1 MEYIVTK
8 SLIDGSK
15 NFGKIV
21 YHDLQECLDKC
32 EEGSTIY
39 LKNETYYGKIYVT
52 KRNLTIIGMDDSIIT
67 YDAFHN
73 MKIRDKDG
81 GDGEKV
87 YGTTGSATLTV
98 KPGASNFKMFNVTV
112 ENSHKRGYSNDESS
126 GEQAVA
132 FKTESVNGYY
142 EECKFLGNQDTLYT
156 CGNDN
161 VFCKCMIAGTVDFIF
176 GNGNTILDKCYIN
189 IKCNESKYTY
199 LCAPNT
205 LTTNTVG
212 LFFYNCI
219 ITSTKENLV
228 NVLARPW
235 FDKGIKEGVI
245 PRAFFYKC
253 KIPSNL
259 ELKISY
265 MNKYQVGNYEIY
277 WYMCEKEGELYSN
290 IDDTRIVDFYLK
302 IYNQRR

>member
-21 YHDLQECLDKC
+21 YNNLQECLDKC
-32 EEGSTIY
+32 EEGSNIY
-39 LKNETYYGKIYVT
+39 LKNETYYGKFKVSKKNI
-52 KRNLTIIGMDDSIIT
+52 TIIGMDDSIIT
-67 YDAFHN
+67 YDAYN
-73 MKIRDKDG
+73 KLKIRVEDG

-87 YGTTGSATLTV
+87 YGTTGSATFTV
-98 KPGASNFKMFNVTV
+98 KPEASNFKMFNVTV
-112 ENSHKRGYSNDESS
+112 ENTHKKEDSNTNAS
-126 GEQAVA
+126 GDQAVA

-142 EECKFLGNQDTLYT
+142 EECKFFGYQDTLYT

-161 VFCKCMIAGTVDFIF
+161 VFNKCTIVGTVDFIF
-176 GNGNTILDKCYIN
+176 GNGNTIFDKCYIN
-189 IKCNESKYTY
+189 IKCNENSRTY

-205 LTTNTVG
+205 LTTNTIG

-219 ITSTKENLV
+219 ITSFKENDV

-235 FDKGIKEGVI
+235 FDKGIAEGVV

-253 KIPSNL
+253 KMPSNL
-259 ELKISY
+259 ELGISF
-265 MNKYQVGNYEIY
+265 MNKYKEGKYEIY
-277 WYMCEKEGELYSN
+277 WYECEKDGELYSN
-290 IDDTRIVDFYLK
+290 IEDSRIVDFYLK